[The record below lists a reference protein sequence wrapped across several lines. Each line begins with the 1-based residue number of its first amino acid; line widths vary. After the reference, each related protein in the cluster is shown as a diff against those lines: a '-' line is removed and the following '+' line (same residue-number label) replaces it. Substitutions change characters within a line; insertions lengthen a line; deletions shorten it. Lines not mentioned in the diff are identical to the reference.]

1 MPAPSIARPASN
13 ISWAGIPV
21 KGRRGGRTI
30 LTPRTV
36 TTFVTTWFDGVVGV
50 SVDAIVPEFTIVVG
64 GRPTCGAKDGVTIV
78 TLNARWRVVP
88 AAMSPSCQVTVL
100 VALSKLAVH
109 EPASVHRAEPA
120 TYAVPFGR
128 TSLTTTLV
136 WSSAPVVPA
145 SKVELSVSP
154 YDAVALS
161 TCLTRVNAPVG
172 TWWSVVQADASSL
185 PTH

>member
-1 MPAPSIARPASN
+1 MMPAPSIARPASS

-21 KGRRGGRTI
+21 KGSRGGRTI
-30 LTPRTV
+30 LTPRTG
-36 TTFVTTWFDGVVGV
+36 TTFVTTWVDGVVGVPGGRV

-64 GRPTCGAKDGVTIV
+64 GRPTCGSKDGVTIV
-78 TLNARWRVVP
+78 TLNTRWRVVP

-145 SKVELSVSP
+145 S
-154 YDAVALS
+154 
-161 TCLTRVNAPVG
+161 RV
-172 TWWSVVQADASSL
+172 
-185 PTH
+185 